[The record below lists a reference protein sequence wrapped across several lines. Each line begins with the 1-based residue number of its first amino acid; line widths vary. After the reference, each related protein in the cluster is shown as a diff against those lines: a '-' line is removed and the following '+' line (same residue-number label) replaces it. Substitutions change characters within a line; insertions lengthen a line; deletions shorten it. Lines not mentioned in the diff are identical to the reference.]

1 VVNNVRPSA
10 IMMQNLHR
18 TPIGLCALLCLTWIW
33 SPRTQAQQ
41 VEQGVAI
48 VSETIAS
55 RVDGFSYSPDSSSEL
70 EFVGTSLAPRALGE
84 AGIKVSRDK
93 TEIHGKFQR
102 LPEPSSLGPFAVYC
116 LWVVTPEGRAIN
128 VGMLNIDGDR
138 ARIDAATPLSS
149 FALIV
154 TAEPHFAV
162 SIPSKDVILQNVGKN
177 VKGVKLAVTSL
188 AAREDYASLKPVV
201 LDKKHP
207 IPLDLEMA
215 RYAVAIAEAA
225 GAKALSTVAFERARQ
240 SLASAES
247 ALVSKKSAERGRV
260 GEYARE
266 AIQAGED
273 ARAGAETRRSGA
285 EKASQ
290 ADLIKDSAQAF
301 KDEQAK
307 EARLQAELKAA
318 QDRATFAE
326 NQIPNTA
333 TRLQMASELLSRW
346 FTLQPPSE
354 TGFTMHVP
362 EEMFVK
368 NRAEL
373 VPQMQERLALTT
385 GVLLGIGKLSV
396 SVTPSV
402 QTSSDMQKLALSQQ
416 RARAVMEWFASMG
429 LKAAMG
435 APSPSSEA
443 IEASLALGPGVD
455 LMIAGSSLAQAE
467 LDAIKTK
474 PATP

>member
-1 VVNNVRPSA
+1 MIKNF
-10 IMMQNLHR
+10 HR
-18 TPIGLCALLCLTWIW
+18 TPIGLSAILCLTGGW
-33 SPRTQAQQ
+33 SPQTRAQQ

-70 EFVGTSLAPRALGE
+70 DFVGTSLAPRALGE

-102 LPEPSSLGPFAVYC
+102 LPEPSSLGPFAVYV

-128 VGMLNIDGDR
+128 VGMLTVDADR
-138 ARIDAATPLSS
+138 ARIEAATPLSS

-177 VKGVKLAVTSL
+177 VKGTKLAVTSL
-188 AAREDYASLKPVV
+188 ASREDYTSLKPVV
-201 LDKKHP
+201 HDKKHP

-225 GAKALSTVAFERARQ
+225 GAKTLSTVAFERSQQA
-240 SLASAES
+240 LAAAES
-247 ALVSKKSAERGRV
+247 ALVSKKSAERSRL
-260 GEYARE
+260 GEYSRE

-290 ADLIKDSAQAF
+290 ADLIKDSVQAF

-307 EARLQAELKAA
+307 GARLQAELRAA
-318 QDRATFAE
+318 RERAAFAE
-326 NQIPNTA
+326 SQVPNA
-333 TRLQMASELLSRW
+333 AKRLQMASELLSRW

-368 NRAEL
+368 SRAEL
-373 VPQMQERLALTT
+373 LPQMQERLALTT

-402 QTSSDMQKLALSQQ
+402 QASTDMQKLALSQQ

-429 LKAAMG
+429 VKAAMG

-443 IEASLALGPGVD
+443 IEAALALGPGVD
-455 LMIAGSSLAQAE
+455 LMIAGSSLEQAD
-467 LDAIKTK
+467 LDAAKPK
-474 PATP
+474 PADP